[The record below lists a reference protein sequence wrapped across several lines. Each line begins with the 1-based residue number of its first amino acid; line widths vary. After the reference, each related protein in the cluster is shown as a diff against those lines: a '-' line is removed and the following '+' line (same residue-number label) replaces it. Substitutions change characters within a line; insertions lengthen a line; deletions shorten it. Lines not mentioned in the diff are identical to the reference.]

1 MLIPGHVLSNIDLL
15 YYGSELA
22 LKNFRGVFMR
32 NTLPKNPRK
41 NECGI
46 VNLNT
51 DRQNGTHWVAWFKK
65 AENRF
70 YFDSFAQDIPEEVEI
85 YLKSAKEYADND
97 AVVLCNSVIVQHLN
111 TSECGRLCLFVL
123 KCMSENKKFDDIL
136 QSLKIRYDDISARNN
151 GLR

>member
-1 MLIPGHVLSNIDLL
+1 MLIPGHVLSNIDLS
-15 YYGSELA
+15 YYSSKLG
-22 LKNFRGVFMR
+22 LKDFRGVFMR
-32 NTLPKNPRK
+32 NTLPKNPRR

-51 DRQNGTHWVAWFKK
+51 DHENGTHWVAWFKRAK
-65 AENRF
+65 NRF

-123 KCMSENKKFDDIL
+123 KCLSENQKFDDIL
-136 QSLKIRYDDISARNN
+136 QSLKIRYDDISTRD
-151 GLR
+151 RRQ